1 MTGAREPLV
10 EPDARIL
17 VINVARIGDTLLTTP
32 VALAIKQACPR
43 GRLGCLLHP
52 RTATLFEGLPCVDHL
67 GTITPKTAVWRGRF
81 HARRWDYAIV
91 YGRDAPLIRYAAR
104 VAARVVAFRHPD
116 ERINRLLWK
125 AVLPPAKMLHA
136 VHERLLLTSALGIE
150 AVDYRLRYRVSSAE
164 GDWAHK
170 WIQARLPAAAR
181 PLIGLQVS
189 SFPTKAYRDWPVEY
203 FVQLGRRIVDAY
215 PKAYLLVLGDDRS
228 KAKASWVA
236 NQLGGRSL
244 PVAGELALRE
254 SAALMSCLDAYVG
267 VDTGPTHIAG
277 ALGIPMVVLYHCFHR
292 GRYLAPLG
300 HENLRVIEHPVS
312 DSDCQRTMSMSEISV
327 ATVWRHVQ
335 ELLDKRLGARRSR
348 SMDSDN
354 NES

>member
-1 MTGAREPLV
+1 MTDAREPLV

-32 VALAIKQACPR
+32 VVRAVKQACPH

-52 RTATLFEGLPCVDHL
+52 RTAVLFQGLPWVDHL

-81 HARRWDYAIV
+81 RARRWDYAIV
-91 YGRDAPLIRYAAR
+91 YGRDAPLIQYAAR
-104 VAARVVAFRHPD
+104 VAARVVAFRQSD

-125 AVLPPAKMLHA
+125 AVSPPAKMLHA
-136 VHERLLLTSALGIE
+136 VHERLLLTGALGME
-150 AVDYRLRYRVSSAE
+150 TADYRLEYRVSPAE
-164 GDWAHK
+164 RDWASAWVH
-170 WIQARLPAAAR
+170 ARLPAAAR
-181 PLIGLQVS
+181 LLIGLQIA

-203 FVQLGRRIVDAY
+203 FVQLGGRIVDAY
-215 PKAYLLVLGDDRS
+215 PQAYLLVLGDGRS
-228 KAKASWVA
+228 KAKASWLA
-236 NQLGGRSL
+236 NQLSERSL
-244 PVAGELALRE
+244 PIAGEFTLRE
-254 SAALMSCLDAYVG
+254 STALMSRLDAYVG

-300 HENLRVIEHPVS
+300 HGDLRVIEHPVS

-327 ATVWRHVQ
+327 DAVWRHVQ
-335 ELLDKRLGARRSR
+335 DLLDKRLGLRQPIA
-348 SMDSDN
+348 MDSSN